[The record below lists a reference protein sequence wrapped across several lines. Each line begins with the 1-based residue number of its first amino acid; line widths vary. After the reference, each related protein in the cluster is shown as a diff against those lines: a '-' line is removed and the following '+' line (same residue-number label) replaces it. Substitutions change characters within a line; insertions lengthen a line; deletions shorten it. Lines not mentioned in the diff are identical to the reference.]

1 MSKYLSETRA
11 NLEPYVPGEQPVDIE
26 RYIKL
31 NTNESPYPI
40 SEAALAYAFASLRP
54 LQLYPDPEYGE
65 LRTAFA
71 ASIGLS
77 ADEVMAVNGSD
88 EALYLAFSAFCDEA
102 TPAVFADI
110 TYGFYP
116 VFANMCRVPFRTIP
130 LTDDLRIDPDD
141 YLDAKGTVFIA
152 NPNAPT
158 GALLGIADIERVVAA
173 NPDNVVVIDEAYI
186 DFGGET
192 VAPLVRE
199 YPNLLVTRT
208 FSKSR
213 SLAGARLGF
222 AVGCPDLIADLN
234 TLRNSINPYNVN
246 SATVAYGLGS
256 LVDDEAFRANCAEI
270 AQTRAYTADGLRA
283 LGFDMPDSY
292 ANFVFART
300 PRMGGG
306 ELYAA
311 LKERGIL
318 VRHFDNERISDYNRI
333 SIGTPEQ
340 MQTLLDVLA
349 ELLGPR
355 GTAR

>member
-11 NLEPYVPGEQPVDIE
+11 NLKPYVPGEQPVDVE

-31 NTNESPYPI
+31 NTNESPYGL
-40 SEAALAYAFASLRP
+40 SEVALAYAFASLRP

-65 LRTAFA
+65 LRRAFA
-71 ASIGLS
+71 ESVGVS

-88 EALYLAFSAFCDEA
+88 EALYLAFSAFCDDA

-130 LTDDLRIDPDD
+130 LTDDLRIDPAD

-158 GALLGIADIERVVAA
+158 GALLGVDDIEHIVAA

-192 VAPLVRE
+192 VVPLIRK

-222 AVGCPDLIADLN
+222 AIGAPALIADLN

-246 SATVAYGLGS
+246 NATVAYGLGS
-256 LVDDEAFRANCAEI
+256 LVDDEAFRANCAAI
-270 AQTRAYTADGLRA
+270 AETRAFTVGGLRV
-283 LGFDMPDSY
+283 LGFDMPDSF

-300 PRMGGG
+300 PRMGGA

-318 VRHFDNERISDYNRI
+318 VRHFDNERICDYNRI

-349 ELLGPR
+349 ELLGSR
-355 GTAR
+355 